1 MEYIR
6 AKAVSLK
13 DSSEFSEKW
22 LQEILAADPEILGLG
37 DITLRDTERTQSSGG
52 RLDLLFEDDTSSTR
66 YCVELQLGATDE
78 THIIRTLEYWDI
90 ERSRNPH
97 LEHIAVIGAE
107 DVTSRFLNV
116 IALFN
121 KSVPIVAI
129 QLNAFEIEGK
139 ISLTAT
145 KVLDLTTTIGWEEDG
160 TAVGFEADRNY
171 WLKRGSEHTVQMVD
185 QLFDLIRDVT
195 RDNSLEQKYN
205 KQYIGLA
212 RHGVADNFVTA
223 RARKNHI
230 QVEFRIPRQETLT
243 EELENAFGDI
253 NYRVRNKQYRFQ
265 LQRNHFDTQ
274 KELIR
279 RLIQEAAGIEDI
291 RTESFSEDESS
302 MHSVDGD
309 Y

>member
-1 MEYIR
+1 MEYVR
-6 AKAVSLK
+6 ARPVSLK
-13 DSSEFSEKW
+13 NSTEFNEKW
-22 LQEILAADPEILGLG
+22 LQERLASDPELLGLG
-37 DITLRDTERTQSSGG
+37 ELTLRDTERTQSSGG
-52 RLDLLFEDDTSSTR
+52 RLDLLFEDETASTR

-90 ERSRNPH
+90 ERNRNPH

-121 KSVPIVAI
+121 KSVPIVAV
-129 QLNAFEIEGK
+129 QLNAFEVGGN
-139 ISLTAT
+139 ISLTST
-145 KVLDLTTTIGWEEDG
+145 KVLDLSTTIGWEEDG
-160 TAVGFEADRNY
+160 TAPGFEADRNY

-195 RDNSLEQKYN
+195 RDQSLEQKYN

-265 LQRNHFDTQ
+265 IQGSHFETQ
-274 KELIR
+274 TELIR
-279 RLIQEAAGIEDI
+279 RLIQEAAGVQPAENIPHQEQ
-291 RTESFSEDESS
+291 
-302 MHSVDGD
+302 
-309 Y
+309 